1 MSATRVATAISG
13 ARAAFFMGGEL
24 PPQHPSLVAR
34 DEGTHVSAS
43 GDEGTHV
50 SACSSRGCACVRATQ
65 RPSRKAQLKVASH
78 AEYYCKPAR
87 SLASPALAS
96 PAGAGGICVGEIV
109 AARSVRRAFGQ
120 RGAVC
125 CCMECGCNHK
135 PDSCGVRKARGAAA
149 TVRASRLR
157 ACVRARARGLCCC
170 AAQPIALMCVCVY
183 AKTRDLI
190 LLRSCYADAGETEFR
205 SL

>member
-96 PAGAGGICVGEIV
+96 SALASPAGAGGICAGEIV
-109 AARSVRRAFGQ
+109 AARSARRAFGRRSASVRPAFGQ

-125 CCMECGCNHK
+125 CCIECGCSHK

-149 TVRASRLR
+149 TVRASCLC
-157 ACVRARARGLCCC
+157 ACVRARVVC
-170 AAQPIALMCVCVY
+170 AA
-183 AKTRDLI
+183 
-190 LLRSCYADAGETEFR
+190 LRAAQR
-205 SL
+205 SQSR

>member
-125 CCMECGCNHK
+125 CCIECGCSHK

-149 TVRASRLR
+149 TVRASCLC
-157 ACVRARARGLCCC
+157 ACVRARVVC
-170 AAQPIALMCVCVY
+170 AA
-183 AKTRDLI
+183 
-190 LLRSCYADAGETEFR
+190 LRAAQR
-205 SL
+205 SQSR

>member
-34 DEGTHVSAS
+34 DEGTHVSA
-43 GDEGTHV
+43 
-50 SACSSRGCACVRATQ
+50 CSSRGCACVRATQ

-78 AEYYCKPAR
+78 AEYYCTPAR

-109 AARSVRRAFGQ
+109 AARSVRPAFGQ
-120 RGAVC
+120 RSASAGPCVAALSVAAVT
-125 CCMECGCNHK
+125 NL
-135 PDSCGVRKARGAAA
+135 DSCGVRKARGAAA
-149 TVRASRLR
+149 TVRASCLC
-157 ACVRARARGLCCC
+157 ACVRARVVC
-170 AAQPIALMCVCVY
+170 AA
-183 AKTRDLI
+183 
-190 LLRSCYADAGETEFR
+190 LRAAQR
-205 SL
+205 SQSR